1 MKKKIFLI
9 GYRATGKT
17 EVGRHL
23 AERLGWE
30 FRDLDDWIESEAGL
44 TIEKMVEKAGW
55 PFFRD
60 RERRALEQA
69 LAIKR
74 PIVVACGGGAV
85 MHEDIWPEIM
95 EQALVIW
102 LRAGVRTIVQRISSD
117 PMTVSR
123 RPALVQG
130 KSLKEEIKTVLGSR
144 TPLYRKFSHIHID
157 TGQLTPDEIADHLV
171 EEMI

>member
-17 EVGRHL
+17 EVGRCL

-30 FRDLDDWIESEAGL
+30 FRDLDDRIESEAGL
-44 TIEKMVEKAGW
+44 TIEKMVKKAGW
-55 PFFRD
+55 PSFRN
-60 RERRALEQA
+60 RERQALRQA
-69 LAIKR
+69 LAIER

-95 EQALVIW
+95 EQALVVW
-102 LRAGVRTIVQRISSD
+102 LRAGVETIVHRISSD

-123 RPALVQG
+123 RPALVKG
-130 KSLKEEIKTVLGSR
+130 KSLEEEIETVLDAR
-144 TPLYRKFSHIHID
+144 MPLYSKFSHIHID
-157 TGQLTPDEIADHLV
+157 TEQLTPDEIADYLLQ
-171 EEMI
+171 EMS